1 MAEFGYLSTRQAM
14 WKWPG
19 PAIAVISFS
28 YVVDLYR
35 ETFCRQPRQLPIRS
49 QQRPEAIQPSRRN
62 RCALLSTS

>member
-28 YVVDLYR
+28 YVVDL
-35 ETFCRQPRQLPIRS
+35 
-49 QQRPEAIQPSRRN
+49 
-62 RCALLSTS
+62 